1 MNNSPKKS
9 SFPAKYILLALT
21 AVCAALIVLSMLS
34 DDFGKGVKNAAAAVI
49 VPLQESVNAV
59 GSLLDDAAKN
69 FADKEELIEEN
80 ESLEERV
87 LELESENAMLAENQY
102 DLETYRQLYELD
114 SEYSEYDKV
123 AAEVIGKDSGNWF
136 DIFTINKGS
145 DDGIEVDMNVI
156 ADGGLCGIVTSVGSS
171 YATVRSIID
180 DESSVSVQF
189 PDTSDTG
196 IVSGDL
202 ELIED
207 NLLNLTDIVKDAEID
222 EGAMVVTSDISSK
235 FLPGIL
241 VGYATG
247 LEQNS
252 DNLTQSGYIIPV
264 VDFAHIDTV
273 FVITQLKE
281 TGEE

>member
-145 DDGIEVDMNVI
+145 DDGIEADMNVI

-273 FVITQLKE
+273 FVIMQLKE

>member
-21 AVCAALIVLSMLS
+21 AVCAALIVLSMLF